1 MGLIDT
7 GFAMFRPSALSA
19 MQGHGFAPGG
29 LVAAL
34 SRSSDRFRWRR
45 WVASFMVLC
54 MLAVSLL
61 MPAVSAEGQTDGGVV
76 VRVVDGTT
84 GLPVDAGV
92 PVMTV
97 VLSDGIEISRWSAV
111 TNGDGELRVPS
122 QSPGQ
127 LTLAISATY
136 EGASYAR
143 RFDVQDGE
151 PVELTVYQVMPADQL
166 DITERMA
173 LILEPG
179 DAPGGIN
186 IKQFVRFENAG
197 TRAAVYGAGGLLLPV
212 PAAMSNLS
220 VESDLSPDTPF
231 GLVDEQGR
239 SLGLEPAASRP
250 RHVALETHVSP
261 GSGTVVLNYQ
271 VNVAVGTM
279 ELSFFLARPVEEFVV
294 LVPADSSLGIGAGE
308 PRMESIAGVEY
319 RSWDLGKRVAGSD
332 VSITVSGALSPGNP
346 GFLSGTAVRWIA
358 VGSITVPGLA
368 ALLYAMT
375 RRRRGSASTH

>member
-1 MGLIDT
+1 MYSGLYAHILSGLRRCPLEWRLGLIDT

-231 GLVDEQGR
+231 GLVDELALLMNR
-239 SLGLEPAASRP
+239 A
-250 RHVALETHVSP
+250 VAW
-261 GSGTVVLNYQ
+261 
-271 VNVAVGTM
+271 
-279 ELSFFLARPVEEFVV
+279 
-294 LVPADSSLGIGAGE
+294 DSSPLPAG
-308 PRMESIAGVEY
+308 RAMWRSKLTCRQGVAQ
-319 RSWDLGKRVAGSD
+319 WF
-332 VSITVSGALSPGNP
+332 SIT
-346 GFLSGTAVRWIA
+346 R
-358 VGSITVPGLA
+358 
-368 ALLYAMT
+368 
-375 RRRRGSASTH
+375 